1 MKRNFVTATR
11 VGEPVE
17 SGQPEAIAHRYV
29 GRAGA
34 SVVVLRDARGRLL
47 PGSALVLLR
56 ADDCSEPRSRYSV
69 VRRALGVPT
78 KWSKRKGMGNE

>member
-1 MKRNFVTATR
+1 VKRNFVATTR

-29 GRAGA
+29 GRGGEP
-34 SVVVLRDARGRLL
+34 VVVLRDARGRLL

-56 ADDCSEPRSRYSV
+56 ADDRKEPRSRYSV
-69 VRRALGVPT
+69 LRRALGVPT
-78 KWSKRKGMGNE
+78 KWSKRKEKSE